1 MAPHPVR
8 RTGQILTGLTA
19 LLALLALLFGAPIA
33 LALLGGN
40 PLPDTLPS
48 WTQISDALTRPDDSG
63 ALFIAAVTVVGWIAW
78 VAFAVPVIVE
88 VVSRVRGIRTPRL
101 PALSGMQSIAAGL
114 VAGVSLLVAS
124 PAVAVASSTPAQA
137 SPAIAPAHTT
147 ITALASPATTTVT
160 VASTAAAT
168 AASHHA
174 GADTDA
180 PATYRVHKG
189 DNLSAI
195 SQRVLG
201 DDTRYTEIA
210 HLNPHLIKDPDL
222 IHPGQRFVLPDDAH
236 DHGARRHATGH
247 VTDPEE
253 AATPPA
259 SIPAPQPAEADPAPA
274 ATTPPAP
281 ATTAPTHAAP
291 TEAAPAPAAPHAS
304 SGTSTPTRPA
314 NPAGAASAA
323 PATAPTADAD
333 DAGSD
338 DDAVVPVAATV
349 GSLGVLAAL
358 ALLALRRRRAR
369 QQQHRRPRRRIARPV
384 DGSAEAK
391 LHVAAVSIDWSRLDA
406 ALRTLAAGLADR
418 PDEQWPDVVAA
429 WVDDEAIHLVLT
441 KECPAPPQPWISDS
455 PTIWTLPA
463 QAELPDGSEHLAP
476 LPSLVTVGS
485 QPGQHLLID
494 LERLGM
500 VTVTGDPARALD
512 LVRYIGGELAH
523 NRWSDEVDVVLAG
536 FDPDEAAWLAK
547 LDSRRITTA
556 DSIEQAVARL
566 RRRLADTRDAL
577 AAAGAATTMVG
588 RGTETGEAW
597 PPQVLL
603 IANPGAEHHELLT
616 ELEQELA
623 DAPSSGYAAVVTGAE
638 QPPGRWP
645 LTVDADGQ
653 LRVAFL
659 TDAALTASALPP
671 AMLQPLADLLDTAE
685 DTDDQPTP
693 PAADTEAWAEG
704 TDAAGGLYEPP
715 AEQDVDDV
723 AGGMDDMF
731 GTVDDGEEH
740 EQDDGSDFEPVT
752 AAGPI
757 PARAA
762 SAVTS
767 WHLANTD
774 AAPRPL
780 RPAPASTDPET
791 MERRRRER
799 DERDPHLDADLAAW
813 TSGDTTR
820 PRISV
825 LGPVQIT
832 GAGQEPKERH
842 RFYAEFVVY
851 LASRGAK
858 GSTAAQLEDAIWRDQ
873 TASSRSRRSA
883 ISHARAW
890 LGETPDGGLWMPR
903 MAGAQPYHLV
913 EGYLFDWVL
922 FRRLRARGEARDADG
937 AADLR
942 AALELVRGAPFAGV
956 EDGYH
961 TQRTPYAWLPD
972 SDVAPMHL
980 VAAIVDTAHQLVE
993 LYQAAGDLPG
1003 AHWAVEQAWLADPER
1018 HESQPWRDAMRL
1030 AHAEGRDSELAAL
1043 INDLMRHRDAED
1055 AEDLDP
1061 TTYKLVRRLTFPST
1075 LAS

>member
-1 MAPHPVR
+1 MAHPVR
-8 RTGQILTGLTA
+8 QTGQILTGLTA
-19 LLALLALLFGAPIA
+19 LLALLALLFGAPVA

-48 WTQISDALTRPDDSG
+48 RTQISDALTRPDDSG
-63 ALFIAAVTVVGWIAW
+63 TLFIAAVTMVGWIAW
-78 VAFAVPVIVE
+78 VAFTVPVIVE

-114 VAGVSLLVAS
+114 VAGVSLLIAS

-137 SPAIAPAHTT
+137 SPATAPAHTT

-160 VASTAAAT
+160 AATTVPAT

-174 GADTDA
+174 GADKDA

-210 HLNPHLIKDPDL
+210 DLNPRLIKDPDL
-222 IHPGQRFVLPDDAH
+222 IHPGQRFVLPDDTR
-236 DHGARRHATGH
+236 DRGERRHATGH
-247 VTDPEE
+247 VTESTE
-253 AATPPA
+253 AATPPV
-259 SIPAPQPAEADPAPA
+259 STPAPQPAEADPAPA
-274 ATTPPAP
+274 ATTPAAP
-281 ATTAPTHAAP
+281 ATTAPTQ
-291 TEAAPAPAAPHAS
+291 AAPAPAVPHESA
-304 SGTSTPTRPA
+304 GTSTRPA
-314 NPAGAASAA
+314 NPTGAASAA
-323 PATAPTADAD
+323 PATAPTTAADN
-333 DAGSD
+333 AGSD
-338 DDAVVPVAATV
+338 DVVVPVAATV

-358 ALLALRRRRAR
+358 TLLALRRRRAR

-391 LHVAAVSIDWSRLDA
+391 LHVAAVSTDWNRLDA
-406 ALRTLAAGLADR
+406 ALRALAAGLADR

-429 WVDDEAIHLVLT
+429 WVDNEAIHLVLT
-441 KECPAPPQPWISDS
+441 KECPAPPPQPWTSDS

-463 QAELPDGSEHLAP
+463 QAELLDASGHLAP

-500 VTVTGDPARALD
+500 VTVTGDPARAVD

-536 FDPDEAAWLAK
+536 FDPDEAVWLAK
-547 LDSRRITTA
+547 LDSRRITA
-556 DSIEQAVARL
+556 AASIEQAVARL
-566 RRRLADTRDAL
+566 RRRLADTRAAL
-577 AAAGAATTMVG
+577 AAAGAATTVVG

-616 ELEQELA
+616 ELEQELT
-623 DAPSSGYAAVVTGAE
+623 DAPSSGYAVVVTGAE

-645 LTVDADGQ
+645 LTVDADGH

-685 DTDDQPTP
+685 NTDDQPTP

-704 TDAAGGLYEPP
+704 TDAAGGLYGP
-715 AEQDVDDV
+715 AAEDVDDV

-731 GTVDDGEEH
+731 GTVDGEEH
-740 EQDDGSDFEPVT
+740 EQDEPAAEPVT
-752 AAGPI
+752 ATGPI
-757 PARAA
+757 PAA

-767 WHLANTD
+767 WQLANTG
-774 AAPRPL
+774 ASPRAL
-780 RPAPASTDPET
+780 RPVPVPTDPET
-791 MERRRRER
+791 IERRRRER

-813 TSGDTTR
+813 ASGDTTR
-820 PRISV
+820 PRIGI
-825 LGPVQIT
+825 LGPVQIA
-832 GAGQEPKERH
+832 GAGQQPRERH
-842 RFYAEFVVY
+842 RFYAEFIVY
-851 LASRGAK
+851 LASRGAQ

-913 EGYLFDWVL
+913 EGCLFDWVL
-922 FRRLRARGEARDADG
+922 FRRLRARGEARGADG

-942 AALELVRGAPFAGV
+942 AALDLVRGAPFAGV
-956 EDGYH
+956 QDGYH

-972 SDVAPMHL
+972 SDIAPMHL

-993 LYQAAGDLPG
+993 LYLAAGDLPG
-1003 AHWAVEQAWLADPER
+1003 AHWAVERAWLADPER
-1018 HESQPWRDAMRL
+1018 HEGQPWRDAMRL
-1030 AHAEGRDSELAAL
+1030 AHAEGRDSELVAL
-1043 INDLMRHRDAED
+1043 IADLMRHRDAECE
-1055 AEDLDP
+1055 EDLDA
-1061 TTYKLVRRLTFPST
+1061 TTYQLVRRLTFPST

>member
-1 MAPHPVR
+1 MAHPVR
-8 RTGQILTGLTA
+8 RAGQILTGLTA
-19 LLALLALLFGAPIA
+19 LLALLALLFGAPVA

-40 PLPDTLPS
+40 PLPDTMPS

-63 ALFIAAVTVVGWIAW
+63 ALFIAAVTIVGWIAW
-78 VAFAVPVIVE
+78 VAFVVPVIVE
-88 VVSRVRGIRTPRL
+88 VVSRIRGIRTPRL

-114 VAGVSLLVAS
+114 VASVSLLIAS

-137 SPAIAPAHTT
+137 SPATAHTTT

-160 VASTAAAT
+160 TATTAPTT

-174 GADTDA
+174 GADTGA

-210 HLNPHLIKDPDL
+210 DLNPRLIHDPDL
-222 IHPGQRFVLPDDAH
+222 IHPGQRFVLPDGAH

-247 VTDPEE
+247 VTEATE

-259 SIPAPQPAEADPAPA
+259 STPAPQPADTDPAPA
-274 ATTPPAP
+274 ATTP
-281 ATTAPTHAAP
+281 ATAAP
-291 TEAAPAPAAPHAS
+291 TQAAPAPAASHES
-304 SGTSTPTRPA
+304 SGTSTPTRPT
-314 NPAGAASAA
+314 NPTAAASAA
-323 PATAPTADAD
+323 PAPAPTADAD
-333 DAGSD
+333 DTSSD
-338 DDAVVPVAATV
+338 DDLVVPVAATV

-358 ALLALRRRRAR
+358 TLLALRRRRAR

-391 LHVAAVSIDWSRLDA
+391 LHVAAVSTDWNRLDA

-441 KECPAPPQPWISDS
+441 KECPAPPPPWTSDS

-463 QAELPDGSEHLAP
+463 QAELPDASDHLAP

-523 NRWSDEVDVVLAG
+523 NRWSDEVNVVLAG
-536 FDPDEAAWLAK
+536 LDPDEAAWMAK
-547 LDSRRITTA
+547 LDSHRITVA
-556 DSIEQAVARL
+556 DSIEQAVAKL

-577 AAAGAATTMVG
+577 AATGAATTMVG

-603 IANPGAEHHELLT
+603 IANPAAEHQELLT
-616 ELEQELA
+616 ELEQELIA
-623 DAPSSGYAAVVTGAE
+623 APSSGYAVVVTGAE

-685 DTDDQPTP
+685 NTDDQPTP

-704 TDAAGGLYEPP
+704 TDAAGGLYEPA

-731 GTVDDGEEH
+731 GPADDGED
-740 EQDDGSDFEPVT
+740 EQDSTDSEPVT
-752 AAGPI
+752 AAEPV
-757 PARAA
+757 PVRPA
-762 SAVTS
+762 SAVT
-767 WHLANTD
+767 WNLANTETT
-774 AAPRPL
+774 PRPL
-780 RPAPASTDPET
+780 RPAPVSTDPAT

-813 TSGDTTR
+813 TSGDAAR

-825 LGPVQIT
+825 LGPVQIV
-832 GAGQEPKERH
+832 GAGQEPKERQ
-842 RFYAEFVVY
+842 RFYAEFIVY

-883 ISHARAW
+883 ISHARTW

-903 MAGAQPYHLV
+903 MAGSQPYHLV
-913 EGYLFDWVL
+913 EGYLFDWSL
-922 FRRLRARGEARDADG
+922 FRRLRARGEARGTDG
-937 AADLR
+937 ADDLR

-956 EDGYH
+956 QDGYH

-980 VAAIVDTAHQLVE
+980 VAAIVDTAHELVE
-993 LYQAAGDLPG
+993 LYLAAGDLPG
-1003 AHWAVEQAWLADPER
+1003 AHWAVERAWLADPER
-1018 HESQPWRDAMRL
+1018 HEGQPWRDAMRL

-1043 INDLMRHRDAED
+1043 IADLMRHRDAEHE
-1055 AEDLDP
+1055 EDLDVA
-1061 TTYKLVRRLTFPST
+1061 TYQLVRRLTFPST